1 MFWRVLLIIG
11 LVVIG
16 CFSFVLLFGAPYL
29 PTLKK
34 QIRTTFKL
42 AELSK
47 GDTIIELGCGD
58 GRLLIAA
65 AKKGINSVG
74 YELNPLMFCLAW
86 IRTRRYSEQVTL
98 IYGDFWR
105 KTWPPAEAIYVF
117 LLPKLMPRLEEKIV
131 KERVTGKIISFAFNF
146 PGRQPVAVRDGV
158 FLYDLNSAD

>member
-58 GRLLIAA
+58 GR
-65 AKKGINSVG
+65 
-74 YELNPLMFCLAW
+74 
-86 IRTRRYSEQVTL
+86 R
-98 IYGDFWR
+98 
-105 KTWPPAEAIYVF
+105 
-117 LLPKLMPRLEEKIV
+117 
-131 KERVTGKIISFAFNF
+131 
-146 PGRQPVAVRDGV
+146 
-158 FLYDLNSAD
+158 